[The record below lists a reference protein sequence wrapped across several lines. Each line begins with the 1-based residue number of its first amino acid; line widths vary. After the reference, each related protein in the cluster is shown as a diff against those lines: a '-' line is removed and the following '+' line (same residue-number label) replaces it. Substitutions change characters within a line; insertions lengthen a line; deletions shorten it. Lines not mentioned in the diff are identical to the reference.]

1 MLLHGSY
8 GARGVTCQQVPCPTL
23 AVIPFEVTG
32 YGRVATLRAEAE
44 SVTATLNQAL
54 RGDTS
59 VCWLPARAEERPRPP
74 GGLPPAV
81 HYVVSGS
88 VAARG
93 PDTAL
98 ILWRLIEVATNRQL
112 LVDSLSLQEPNW
124 QRRIVRRI
132 LEAMA
137 SR

>member
-1 MLLHGSY
+1 M
-8 GARGVTCQQVPCPTL
+8 
-23 AVIPFEVTG
+23 
-32 YGRVATLRAEAE
+32 
-44 SVTATLNQAL
+44 
-54 RGDTS
+54 
-59 VCWLPARAEERPRPP
+59 
-74 GGLPPAV
+74 
-81 HYVVSGS
+81 
-88 VAARG
+88 
-93 PDTAL
+93 L